1 MRNDFVGKTVAL
13 TGCLAEAYN
22 ESANGYFPCSI
33 RGGLFVV
40 TEFHPF
46 EPSAYVWS
54 PGYSVSPADD
64 SDADAYLFWV
74 AAQDLEEQVNP
85 HGHAIMLVQERDMA
99 FAEENDFV

>member
-1 MRNDFVGKTVAL
+1 
-13 TGCLAEAYN
+13 
-22 ESANGYFPCSI
+22 
-33 RGGLFVV
+33 
-40 TEFHPF
+40 
-46 EPSAYVWS
+46 
-54 PGYSVSPADD
+54 VSPADD